1 VRGTVHPSRLATAV
15 VAAVAALLLAPAALG
30 HAVLERTDPSND
42 AVLETSPATVSLGF
56 SEAVESALGAIRVF
70 DANGER
76 VDDGTLERPSSTE
89 VAVGVEPNLP
99 DGTYTVAW
107 RVVSADSHPVAGAF
121 VFHVGAPGANAEG
134 IGEQVLAAEQTSGA
148 IALAFGGIRF
158 LSYALLLLCAGG
170 TAALALCLRD
180 AGQGVRRALYAG
192 LAALAGLLALA
203 SLTGIVLQAAD
214 ATGLSAWDALRPSVL
229 EATLETR
236 FGQVWLARAVLAL
249 VLAALALA
257 LRRRPGREG
266 LVDLALLLC
275 VGLVVS
281 PAAAGHANVSGVVS
295 FIADVIHVQAASVWV
310 GGLAFVVAALL
321 LTRAGRWEL
330 AARAVPR
337 FSTMAVVAVAAL
349 LVAGGVN
356 AYLQVRTWS
365 GLWETAYGRLLLA
378 KIALVL
384 PLLALGLYN
393 NRRSVPRLRAG
404 LASALE
410 RRRFLTTAAAELTI
424 MVAIVAVTAALVA
437 EPPARAVVR
446 PSGPYATTS
455 ALGPLEANVVVDP
468 AIAGPNT
475 IHVYLTTT
483 AGQPTDVDELDLTAS
498 LPAESVGPLRFDGR
512 RLAPGHYAVYGAG
525 LQPAGDWQLRLDA
538 RRGEFDSFGVELTVP
553 IRGGSS

>member
-1 VRGTVHPSRLATAV
+1 
-15 VAAVAALLLAPAALG
+15 
-30 HAVLERTDPSND
+30 VLERTDPSND

-56 SEAVESALGAIRVF
+56 TESIETALGAIRVF

-107 RVVSADSHPVAGAF
+107 RVVSADSHPIAGAF
-121 VFHVGAPGANAEG
+121 VFHVGAPGANSEG
-134 IGEQVLAAEQTSGA
+134 IGEQVLAAEETSQS
-148 IALAFGGIRF
+148 ISLAFGGIRF
-158 LSYALLLLCAGG
+158 LSYALLLLSAGG

-180 AGQGVRRALYAG
+180 ADGRVRRTLLTA
-192 LAALAGLLALA
+192 LAALAGVLALA

-214 ATGLSAWDALRPSVL
+214 ATGLSAAQALRPSVI

-236 FGQVWLARAVLAL
+236 FGQVWLGRAVIALGLAVLAL
-249 VLAALALA
+249 VL
-257 LRRRPGREG
+257 RRRPDREG
-266 LVDLALLLC
+266 LLDLALLLC

-295 FIADVIHVQAASVWV
+295 FLADVIHVQAAAVWV
-310 GGLAFVVAALL
+310 GGLAFVVGAIL
-321 LTRAGRWEL
+321 LTRVGRWEL
-330 AARAVPR
+330 ASRAVPR
-337 FSTMAVVAVAAL
+337 FSTMAVIAVAAL
-349 LVAGGVN
+349 VVAGIVN

-410 RRRFLTTAAAELTI
+410 RRRFLMTACAELTI

-446 PSGPYATTS
+446 SSGPYAATS
-455 ALGPLEANVVVDP
+455 ALGPLEANLVVDP
-468 AIAGPNT
+468 AIAGSNT
-475 IHVYLTTT
+475 IHVYLTTR
-483 AGQPTDVDELDLTAS
+483 AGRPTDVDELDVAAS
-498 LPAESVGPLRFDGR
+498 LPGADVGPLRFDAR
-512 RLAPGHYAVYGAG
+512 RVAPGHYAVYGAG

-538 RRGEFDSFGVELTVP
+538 RRGEFDSFGVELSVP
-553 IRGGSS
+553 IRGSS